1 MKYFEITSLKNAGFV
16 KTWSGAQALNLR
28 VCITQTI
35 READLDG
42 N

>member
-1 MKYFEITSLKNAGFV
+1 MTYFKITSLKNAGFV
-16 KTWSGAQALNLR
+16 KTLSGAQALNLR
-28 VCITQTI
+28 VYNTQPI